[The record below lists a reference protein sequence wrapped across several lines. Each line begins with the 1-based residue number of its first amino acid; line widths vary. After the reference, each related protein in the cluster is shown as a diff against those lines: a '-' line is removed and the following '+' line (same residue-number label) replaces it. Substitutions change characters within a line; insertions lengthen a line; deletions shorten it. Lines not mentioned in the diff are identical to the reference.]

1 MSRKKIETTAER
13 SAVGRIEHVEIG
25 ASRLV
30 TIDADHGLWKGQA
43 GVGDFKGAIVRLRPP
58 LDCPGEVVATIREL
72 VMTSGALAVRL
83 LPTRRSEVVTQQR
96 ARHAQKV
103 TARDVGKQ
111 IVAASSHPDR
121 AALLARVEARLDEV
135 GL

>member
-1 MSRKKIETTAER
+1 MPRKKPEPPAIEKR
-13 SAVGRIEHVEIG
+13 FSIEHVEI
-25 ASRLV
+25 AAAHLV
-30 TIDADHGLWKGQA
+30 TIDSDHGWWKGHA
-43 GVGDFKGAIVRLRPP
+43 GGGNFRGAIVRLRPP
-58 LDCPGEVVATIREL
+58 IDTPAEMVATIRAL
-72 VMTSGALAVRL
+72 VEQGGAIAVRV
-83 LPTRRSEVVTQQR
+83 LPTRRSEIVTQQR

-103 TARDVGKQ
+103 TARDVAKV